1 MHTPDIARLI
11 VDTSSSPVS
20 LETRVVSLVDENPIA
35 VLVCLPG
42 SLAGPFFLVSVGLT
56 PEMGLSS
63 AETPARS
70 RSCRRLPGASPAS
83 TPRSSHPQNWPKVQI
98 LALIQ
103 PEERKMRKSSPPPN
117 SKPRAAVNHLGL

>member
-42 SLAGPFFLVSVGLT
+42 SLAGPFFLVSVGFNT
-56 PEMGLSS
+56 GDGTKFSRDSS
-63 AETPARS
+63 
-70 RSCRRLPGASPAS
+70 
-83 TPRSSHPQNWPKVQI
+83 
-98 LALIQ
+98 
-103 PEERKMRKSSPPPN
+103 
-117 SKPRAAVNHLGL
+117 